1 MAEVSQHTGEVEA
14 CDPFPGVLLLAR
26 AVRFCRSKREDAAS
40 EFGQSRRSDHDL
52 IHALVVLHVKYANA
66 DRLIL
71 PNQQMQ
77 CCRATRRGKN
87 TRFYRGLSLFR
98 VVMSRRDAM

>member
-1 MAEVSQHTGEVEA
+1 
-14 CDPFPGVLLLAR
+14 
-26 AVRFCRSKREDAAS
+26 
-40 EFGQSRRSDHDL
+40 
-52 IHALVVLHVKYANA
+52 VLHVKYANA
-66 DRLIL
+66 DRVIL